1 MAINLVTKFSPLVDE
16 KFTAESKTSIVTNK
30 DYDFIGTHSLK
41 IYSVG
46 VAEMND
52 YGRNTDGTAR
62 YGTVKDL
69 STETQEVSMEKD
81 RSFTFAIDKMDE
93 DETLGAL
100 NAGSA
105 LARQLREVV
114 IPEVD
119 KYTYEKMATNAGTT
133 KEETITKENAYAAIL
148 AGTETFDDNKRVV
161 LPNNIRKYILNE
173 MKSRLYNPADKTF
186 EDRQKFRNY
195 INTPIKYATEGGRLD
210 FGDKIVEENLSLPS
224 TSDAFPR
231 GRYGI
236 FDGFISD
243 VDYLS
248 GLAFSIRN
256 NIKHQFSN
264 LIEIFR
270 SKKDSFG
277 KFIYPDKETKIII
290 KGADDVQMEYEV
302 VHELFFAAYGTE
314 IHWNASRIV
323 PTSDEIEKL
332 NVLNKYD
339 QFARISYQKIY
350 LDEIDGVNSIEYTQ
364 DSQIRQIIL
373 KDEKL
378 YEISSELLHTKEE
391 NLSNHRQK

>member
-93 DETLGAL
+93 NETLGAL

-119 KYTYEKMATNAGTT
+119 KYTYGKMATNAGTT

-148 AGTETFDDNKRVV
+148 AGTETFDEKMIPTEGRVV
-161 LPNNIRKYILNE
+161 TTQPKFYSLLKQ
-173 MKSRLYNPADKTF
+173 DKNAVLET
-186 EDRQKFRNY
+186 EIGQNMRIKGVIANMDGVTIQK
-195 INTPIKYATEGGRLD
+195 
-210 FGDKIVEENLSLPS
+210 VPS
-224 TSDAFPR
+224 TMLPENTNFILSHKVATTQAIKLAEYKIHTDVVGVSGAVVEGRIYYTAFVR
-231 GRYGI
+231 NNKKGAI
-236 FDGFISD
+236 
-243 VDYLS
+243 YLS
-248 GLAFSIRN
+248 KTPS
-256 NIKHQFSN
+256 
-264 LIEIFR
+264 
-270 SKKDSFG
+270 
-277 KFIYPDKETKIII
+277 
-290 KGADDVQMEYEV
+290 M
-302 VHELFFAAYGTE
+302 
-314 IHWNASRIV
+314 
-323 PTSDEIEKL
+323 
-332 NVLNKYD
+332 
-339 QFARISYQKIY
+339 
-350 LDEIDGVNSIEYTQ
+350 
-364 DSQIRQIIL
+364 
-373 KDEKL
+373 
-378 YEISSELLHTKEE
+378 
-391 NLSNHRQK
+391 